1 VINIALSPG
10 NIQGSTLYYLR
21 ETSSDQHCIISGKHP
36 VINIV
41 LSPGNIQGSTLH
53 YLREISSDQH
63 CIISGKHPGI
73 NIVLSPGDIQG
84 STLYYLRETSR
95 DQHCINEQTLPQLYI
110 RQLPLCISAHLWTFW
125 GYQHWVELR
134 SISVNKHNRQT
145 SYDCVTSI

>member
-1 VINIALSPG
+1 
-10 NIQGSTLYYLR
+10 LYYLR
-21 ETSSDQHCIISGKHP
+21 ETSRDQHCIISGKHP

-95 DQHCINEQTLPQLYI
+95 DQHCIISGKHPGINIVLMNRHYLSS
-110 RQLPLCISAHLWTFW
+110 ISANYHCVFL
-125 GYQHWVELR
+125 L
-134 SISVNKHNRQT
+134 T
-145 SYDCVTSI
+145 SEHFGDINTG